1 MPGKYGIFVAVWIN
15 DPLSP
20 LVFSGGCATVGVYSG
35 NNPTGLVDNLVV
47 GAKGKNGFWWHAA
60 NIVVQ
65 DAVAPPDVFPVFIPL
80 SALVPVH
87 VNTLK
92 LWSMDR

>member
-60 NIVVQ
+60 NIVVY
-65 DAVAPPDVFPVFIPL
+65 DAVAAPDVFPVFIPL